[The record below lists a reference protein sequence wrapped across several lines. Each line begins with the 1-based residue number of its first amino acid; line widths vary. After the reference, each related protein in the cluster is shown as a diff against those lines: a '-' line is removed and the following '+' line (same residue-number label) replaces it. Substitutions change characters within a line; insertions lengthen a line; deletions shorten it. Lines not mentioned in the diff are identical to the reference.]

1 MAEYYLSNGGNDTLT
16 GADIGNAWETI
27 NKLNTDVTEAAQG
40 LEPADAV
47 RLDRGSEWEETLNLP
62 TQNDGTLADPIQ
74 MQPYGSGDRPV
85 ISGLKK
91 LTGWAQVSG
100 NIYELQDNGFVD
112 SLLLLLNGAIRMK
125 GRLPATGTLQYI
137 SAGTT
142 SLEAGNLPNIDYSGG
157 EVVAFVEK
165 NDWIHDKS
173 YISGRSGNVLTVVQA
188 SGYTGTRGQYY
199 IENAIE
205 ALQADGDW
213 MYSPS
218 LQKYSIYSTVNPDT
232 LDIYVPVRPN
242 NVNALGNYY
251 NRFEDIVFQGS
262 YDIGFLASSSY
273 YNIYQNLLI
282 RNQGNIG
289 MQLSTAKY
297 CEIRNVTIEN
307 SLNLGAQVY
316 NDSDFTLVEGNTF
329 RNIGMWLGYSGSG
342 DGKGS
347 ALFFRSNLDG
357 GYTCRLNLI
366 EDIGYLGIRFHG
378 DDALVEKNILR
389 RYCMV
394 KHDGAG
400 IYTYGG
406 APGTTLY
413 VNRVVQKNLV
423 FDGGIRAR
431 DAVYGIYIDDNS
443 ENVLIQDNAVVR
455 SRRAGYYNHNSN
467 NIQFRN
473 NIVYAADLGY
483 FFAQDNLGGVISDN
497 EVSGN
502 VFVITS
508 KNHQAGSLKSD
519 ENILSTFF
527 NLVNNNEYIVCSNQ
541 QIVFATRYVDGG
553 KTIFDN
559 LTFSQWQALGFDL
572 NSSVRYLNLPEYS
585 ISVEGSNKFPG
596 DGTFEGTLSD
606 VSIYHDNGTAEVT
619 RDTTSKIN
627 STGSLKCSVTAAST
641 STTRVEVSFRNLG
654 SIEFTKKYLL
664 RFKALAPSGHQS
676 LVIYARES
684 GSPYHR
690 LSSEIYAIADNTV
703 REFEF
708 LLSDLSDDD
717 NGAILIEMQA
727 HQGDLYIDDFEF
739 KEVTAEYTDLES
751 YVKVVYN
758 DQDSQQSVA
767 LQGQWKDLDN
777 AQYTETISLEAFESR
792 VLLADAGVLFQGA
805 APTEVYY
812 AWQDDSQWDYIDFSE
827 AEIGDLMLAMVS
839 LRGEP
844 GVDDVVDPEGWT
856 VLIKEGRVRIYG
868 KIKEQE
874 DPLKLIVARS
884 GSQSE
889 NRMWNGAVLRNASLE
904 GIVVGTRVHS
914 DYSGDIT
921 LASMNAVVGSL
932 AVVFSGSRWDANNT
946 HQLSAGWTE
955 RDRVLQLDSIGTF
968 GTKLID
974 SGTSTGPVTIQNSS
988 DMEAVMLVI
997 PYQLQDSSS
1006 DDSNVNASRLFKESF
1021 ESGVWQWEK
1030 EGELN
1035 STIYSGSGSS
1045 LISTEQAKTGTHSLK
1060 MSGTVVYDG
1069 TDDIPAQSNNFLY
1082 DHISEND
1089 DLVYDFSIFLPQYID
1104 FETSAPISFFNLL
1117 QIKGV
1122 EDGVRNDPMWVL
1134 YLNVRGGKGSGGP
1147 NYLQLTYMGQFWPEL
1162 GGTVA
1167 EEQTRKNEA
1176 DIPLNDWFNIRM
1188 RIKKHQTEGII
1199 QVWKVNS
1206 NGSKV
1211 LLFDVRNINT
1221 FPQNLVSGM
1230 QLSINNYGQ
1239 ATIPRT
1245 THVYMDDVSIYQT
1258 NPGFNLVGNF
1268 PVIYWRGKRFVEMVV

>member
-16 GADIGNAWETI
+16 GADIANAWETI
-27 NKLNTDVTEAAQG
+27 GKLNTDVTESVQG

-173 YISGRSGNVLTVVQA
+173 YISGRSGNILTVAQA

-218 LQKYSIYSTVNPDT
+218 LQKYTIYSTVNPDT

-423 FDGGIRAR
+423 FDGGSRAR

-519 ENILSTFF
+519 ENNLSTFF

-676 LVIYARES
+676 LVIYARQS

-690 LSSEIYAIADNTV
+690 LGSEIYAIADNTV

-717 NGAILIEMQA
+717 NGAILIDMQA

-739 KEVTAEYTDLES
+739 REVTAEYADLES
-751 YVKVVYN
+751 NIKVFYN
-758 DQDSQQSVA
+758 DQDNIA
-767 LQGQWKDLDN
+767 DIAIPGTWKDLGGTE
-777 AQYTETISLEAFESR
+777 YTDTISMTGFKSIVLEYVS
-792 VLLADAGVLFQGA
+792 GA
-805 APTEVYY
+805 APEPDPGTTPGGLIAGMRLVTIGDHYGQSVYDTYLRAKANNGVFGASLMDIKPVTDRLLAYGWDMVNVPVAYKDNALYSLIGPDLVVSGGGGGSLFDKNGLLVTELPNNRPRFTYDPLNPGKLEGLYLEVESTNLILESDNLTESSWVAPNTSFGWVSPGIAPIITPNYALDLYGGNTANRLELNVESGGRSGINQSISGLTVSGVYSVQFF
-812 AWQDDSQWDYIDFSE
+812 AKSISVESLENIRDSEALGALAAGPAGSNFQLKNLNNGWGQINRNFIPTSESGTFRYQLITDVGPISKLDALFSGTQLEFKSFSTSYIKTTSASVTRPADVYTATGIINTASPYSLFEIRNGMGILKYTDPGAGTVRTYIDGQFINEDAATVS
-827 AEIGDLMLAMVS
+827 ADLLVNS
-839 LRGEP
+839 QGSDKLL
-844 GVDDVVDPEGWT
+844 GVAYHSG
-856 VLIKEGRVRIYG
+856 VLT
-868 KIKEQE
+868 EQE
-874 DPLKLIVARS
+874 RL
-884 GSQSE
+884 
-889 NRMWNGAVLRNASLE
+889 
-904 GIVVGTRVHS
+904 TR
-914 DYSGDIT
+914 
-921 LASMNAVVGSL
+921 
-932 AVVFSGSRWDANNT
+932 
-946 HQLSAGWTE
+946 
-955 RDRVLQLDSIGTF
+955 
-968 GTKLID
+968 
-974 SGTSTGPVTIQNSS
+974 
-988 DMEAVMLVI
+988 
-997 PYQLQDSSS
+997 
-1006 DDSNVNASRLFKESF
+1006 
-1021 ESGVWQWEK
+1021 
-1030 EGELN
+1030 
-1035 STIYSGSGSS
+1035 SS
-1045 LISTEQAKTGTHSLK
+1045 L
-1060 MSGTVVYDG
+1060 
-1069 TDDIPAQSNNFLY
+1069 FL
-1082 DHISEND
+1082 
-1089 DLVYDFSIFLPQYID
+1089 
-1104 FETSAPISFFNLL
+1104 
-1117 QIKGV
+1117 
-1122 EDGVRNDPMWVL
+1122 
-1134 YLNVRGGKGSGGP
+1134 
-1147 NYLQLTYMGQFWPEL
+1147 
-1162 GGTVA
+1162 
-1167 EEQTRKNEA
+1167 
-1176 DIPLNDWFNIRM
+1176 
-1188 RIKKHQTEGII
+1188 
-1199 QVWKVNS
+1199 
-1206 NGSKV
+1206 
-1211 LLFDVRNINT
+1211 
-1221 FPQNLVSGM
+1221 
-1230 QLSINNYGQ
+1230 
-1239 ATIPRT
+1239 
-1245 THVYMDDVSIYQT
+1245 
-1258 NPGFNLVGNF
+1258 
-1268 PVIYWRGKRFVEMVV
+1268 